1 MSTTTP
7 TQQALQLRP
16 LPPEPWGF
24 RLKRA
29 RELQHFSQE
38 HAAERLRDFYVTSE
52 ATISRMEALAEPPK
66 TKKRRQLAWALLV
79 SYGVDPTDLGL
90 TIEDRPPMAVARSFF
105 ERVFEDLDEEANP
118 EPPRFHALSSE
129 APSRLFEF
137 AA

>member
-1 MSTTTP
+1 MSTTTT

-52 ATISRMEALAEPPK
+52 ATISRMEALAEAPK

-79 SYGVDPTDLGL
+79 SYGVDPSDLGL
-90 TIEDRPPMAVARSFF
+90 GVEDRPPMAVARSFF
-105 ERVFEDLDEEANP
+105 ERLFDDLDEGANP
-118 EPPRFHALSSE
+118 EAPRIHALYASGQTC
-129 APSRLFEF
+129 LFDF